1 MAHNLSNIILKQQ
14 IQGTMASSRSNT
26 LVNFSVGK
34 NFAPAITG
42 GASSPEG
49 DVIYAFKATASGSS
63 GETSSETV
71 TLDFPASTSAYTGSA
86 SVTNRAASGG
96 SAQLQLDAEGNTVST
111 LHASNG
117 RIVSVF
123 CYTNPNEHRGNITIE
138 DSGGSKYVPKF
149 TFVTGGS
156 QVKSLLFTPRVA
168 PSGLDLQITFTRAD
182 DELNVVVLG
191 ESS

>member
-1 MAHNLSNIILKQQ
+1 MAHNLSSIILKQQ

-63 GETSSETV
+63 GETSTETV
-71 TLDFPASTSAYTGSA
+71 TLDFPTSTTVYTASAAITNRTATGS
-86 SVTNRAASGG
+86 
-96 SAQLQLDAEGNTVST
+96 SAQLQLDAEGNTVSSLDGST
-111 LHASNG
+111 G

-138 DSGGSKYVPKF
+138 DSGGSKHVPKF